1 MKQKLL
7 NPRKIFS
14 VLAFSAGISGLSFSQ
29 AIVRDT
35 LFFTGGEQNYTVPC
49 GVNNLTIDAFGAKG
63 ANGTSGAN
71 NSIGGIGGFGG
82 HAQGVLT
89 VTSGQALS
97 VFVGGQA
104 SGGLGG
110 YNGGAIG
117 GGSGP
122 TLTGGGGGGATDVRL
137 GGNAVSN
144 RILVAGGGGGGG
156 TVGCQSP
163 NANGGN
169 GGAGGGGNGSN
180 GNNAT
185 EGNLSAGGGSG
196 AVGVNGGAFG
206 IGCNGFYGLV
216 GGDAVGE
223 LGGNGGNA
231 SSCCCFSFFS
241 IPGGGGGGGGY
252 LGGGG
257 GGGGTAGDVGCNI
270 DSKGAG
276 GGGAGGTNFVGSAFT
291 SPVTVNGVNNG
302 NGYIVFSYEN
312 PIPSTPET
320 TTFITSLCSGTT
332 VSYEVTPIPNAT
344 TYNWTVTGDLNIV
357 SGQGTDSISVTGTG
371 NSGTISVVAENSC
384 GTSAPSTPVSITIN
398 QNPVLTIITGD
409 FSVCPGD
416 EVTLEATGADTY
428 SWSGGVENGTP
439 FTPTATTTYT
449 VTGENTTTGC
459 TSELSQAVTVNP
471 VPNPTITSSEPSPFC
486 AGENVTLTGNPA
498 GGTFSVTTGDASALV
513 GNIFNAATQGS
524 WVIEYN
530 VTNTQG
536 CSGLETINLSTNCTV
551 GLSQLSLESVLTIYP
566 NPTTGQ
572 FKITSELNEAG
583 ELQLFNQAGQ
593 LVYKKSLE
601 NLKENNIE
609 IKDLTPG
616 YYNLQ
621 IISNSK
627 KYLGK
632 LNIIK

>member
-1 MKQKLL
+1 MNQNLL
-7 NPRKIFS
+7 YPRKIFS
-14 VLAFSAGISGLSFSQ
+14 IIAFSAGLSGLCFSQ
-29 AIVRDT
+29 AIVKDT

-49 GVNNLTIDAFGAKG
+49 GVTNLTIDAFGAKG

-71 NSIGGIGGFGG
+71 NSSGGIGGFGG
-82 HAQGVLT
+82 HVQGVLT
-89 VTSGQALS
+89 TTSGQVLS

-110 YNGGAIG
+110 FNGGAIG
-117 GGSGP
+117 GGSGQ
-122 TLTGGGGGGATDVRL
+122 TITGGGGGGSTDIRL
-137 GGNAVSN
+137 GGNTVSN

-156 TVGCQSP
+156 AMGCQSV

-169 GGAGGGGNGSN
+169 GGNGGGDNGSN
-180 GNNAT
+180 GTNAT

-196 AVGVNGGAFG
+196 AVGANGGAFG
-206 IGCNGFYGLV
+206 VGCNGFYGSV
-216 GGDAVGE
+216 GGNAIGE
-223 LGGNGGNA
+223 IGGNGGNA
-231 SSCCCFSFFS
+231 PNCCCFTFFS

-257 GGGGTAGDVGCNI
+257 GGGGTAGDINCQI
-270 DSKGAG
+270 DAKGAG
-276 GGGAGGTNFVGSAFT
+276 GGGAGGTNFISTDF
-291 SPVTVNGVNNG
+291 SNPVTVNGVNNG
-302 NGYIVFSYEN
+302 NGYVVFSYEN

-320 TTFITSLCSGTT
+320 TGFATAICSGTT
-332 VSYEVTPIPNAT
+332 VSYEITPDPLAT
-344 TYNWTVTGDLNIV
+344 DYTWTVTGDLTIV
-357 SGQGTDSISVTGTG
+357 SGQFTDSITVTGTG
-371 NSGTISVVAENSC
+371 NNGTISVLATNVC
-384 GTSAPSTPVSITIN
+384 GTSLTSTPIAVTIN
-398 QNPVLTIITGD
+398 QNPVLTITTGD
-409 FSVCPGD
+409 FSVCPGE
-416 EVTLEATGADTY
+416 EVTLEASGADTY
-428 SWSGGVENGTP
+428 TWTGGVENATA
-439 FTPTATTTYT
+439 FIPTSTQTYT
-449 VTGENTTTGC
+449 VTGTTTATGC
-459 TSELSQAVTVNP
+459 SAQQSQLVTVNP
-471 VPNPTITSSEPSPFC
+471 VPNPTINSSEPSPFC

-498 GGTFSVTTGDASALV
+498 GGIFSVTTGDASALA
-513 GNIFNAATQGS
+513 GNVFNAETEGS

-530 VTNTQG
+530 VTNAQG
-536 CSGLETINLSTNCTV
+536 CSGSETINLSTNCTV
-551 GLSQLSLESVLTIYP
+551 GLNQLSLESVLTIYP
-566 NPTTGQ
+566 NPTTGE

-621 IISNSK
+621 VISNSK

>member
-49 GVNNLTIDAFGAKG
+49 GVTNLTIDAFGAKG

>member
-49 GVNNLTIDAFGAKG
+49 GVTNLTIDAFGAKG

-320 TTFITSLCSGTT
+320 TTFFTSLCSGTT

-498 GGTFSVTTGDASALV
+498 GGTFSVTTGDASALA

>member
-1 MKQKLL
+1 MNQNLL

-14 VLAFSAGISGLSFSQ
+14 VLAFSVGFSGLSFSQ

-49 GVNNLTIDAFGAKG
+49 GVTTLTIDAFGAKG

-71 NSIGGIGGFGG
+71 NSTGGIGGFGG
-82 HAQGVLT
+82 HVQGVLT
-89 VTSGQALS
+89 TTSFQVIS

-110 YNGGAIG
+110 FNGGAIG
-117 GGSGP
+117 GGSGQ
-122 TLTGGGGGGATDVRL
+122 TITGGGGGGATDIRL

-156 TVGCQSP
+156 AMGCQSP

-180 GNNAT
+180 GTNAT
-185 EGNLSAGGGSG
+185 EGSLSAGGGSG
-196 AVGVNGGAFG
+196 ATGVNGGTFG
-206 IGCNGFYGLV
+206 VGCNGFYGSV
-216 GGDAVGE
+216 GGNAIGE
-223 LGGNGGNA
+223 IGGNGGNA
-231 SSCCCFSFFS
+231 PNCCCFTFFS

-257 GGGGTAGDVGCNI
+257 GGGGTAGDVNCQI
-270 DSKGAG
+270 DAKGAG
-276 GGGAGGTNFVGSAFT
+276 GGGAGGTNFISTDF
-291 SPVTVNGVNNG
+291 SNPVIVNGVNNG
-302 NGYIVFSYEN
+302 NGYVVFSYEN

-320 TTFITSLCSGTT
+320 TGFATAICSGTT
-332 VSYEVTPIPNAT
+332 VSYEITPDPLAT
-344 TYNWTVTGDLNIV
+344 DYTWTVTGDLTIV
-357 SGQGTDSISVTGTG
+357 SGQFTDSITVTGTG
-371 NSGTISVVAENSC
+371 NNGTISVLATNVC
-384 GTSAPSTPVSITIN
+384 GTSLTSTPIAVTIN
-398 QNPVLTIITGD
+398 QNPVLTIATGD
-409 FSVCPGD
+409 FSVCPGE
-416 EVTLEATGADTY
+416 EVTLEASGADTY
-428 SWSGGVENGTP
+428 TWTGGVENATA
-439 FTPTATTTYT
+439 FIPTSTQTYT
-449 VTGENTTTGC
+449 VTGTTTATGC
-459 TSELSQAVTVNP
+459 SAQQSQLVTVNP
-471 VPNPTITSSEPSPFC
+471 VPNPTINSSEPSPFC

-498 GGTFSVTTGDASALV
+498 GGTFSVTTGDASALA
-513 GNIFNAATQGS
+513 GNVFNAETEGS

-530 VTNTQG
+530 VTNAQG
-536 CSGLETINLSTNCTV
+536 CSGSETINLSTNCTV
-551 GLSQLSLESVLTIYP
+551 GLNQLSLESVLTIYP
-566 NPTTGQ
+566 NPTTGE

-616 YYNLQ
+616 YFNLQ
-621 IISNSK
+621 VISNSK

>member
-498 GGTFSVTTGDASALV
+498 GGTFSVTTGDASALA

>member
-49 GVNNLTIDAFGAKG
+49 GVTNLTIDAFGAKG

-498 GGTFSVTTGDASALV
+498 GGTFSVTTGDASALA

>member
-49 GVNNLTIDAFGAKG
+49 GVTNLTIDAFGAKG

-320 TTFITSLCSGTT
+320 TTFFTSLCSGTT

-344 TYNWTVTGDLNIV
+344 TYTWTVTGDLNIV

-498 GGTFSVTTGDASALV
+498 GGTFSVTTGDASALA